1 MISGDFVCRYL
12 FTYRRESRGSRDS
25 SDTEEEVPTGW
36 RSFPQPYAFEPT
48 SASMNYHEEA
58 ESETT
63 GSNNG
68 FQGVDL
74 EVADR
79 TLGTYLIAN
88 GKN

>member
-1 MISGDFVCRYL
+1 
-12 FTYRRESRGSRDS
+12 
-25 SDTEEEVPTGW
+25 
-36 RSFPQPYAFEPT
+36 
-48 SASMNYHEEA
+48 MNYHEEA